1 MGSPK
6 KISSGSPLKSAFGF
20 GKGRITLM
28 KKLSRKQW
36 IIIAVGVVVGG
47 AILRSVTNGGS
58 DLPADTTTLVQ
69 EEAPTATIGFDS
81 PLDLGNGIF
90 VTVSAPTR
98 FTPTTFMTNIDQK
111 PKTSNQ
117 FDVIIKNGGKTD
129 LDFTTF
135 SLQAASGENVCFDV
149 LGDLN
154 INGAPTEV
162 LKAGSDA
169 TFKYGVGCQAA
180 ASDPLSLTVRIG
192 ESKVQVDGKL
202 A

>member
-1 MGSPK
+1 
-6 KISSGSPLKSAFGF
+6 
-20 GKGRITLM
+20 M
-28 KKLSRKQW
+28 KKLTRKQW
-36 IIIAVGVVVGG
+36 ILVGVVAVVGL

-58 DLPADTTTLVQ
+58 DLPADKTTLV
-69 EEAPTATIGFDS
+69 EETAPVATIAFDT
-81 PLDLGNGIF
+81 PLDLGGGVF

-98 FTPTTFMTNIDQK
+98 FTPTMFMTNIDQK
-111 PKTSNQ
+111 PKSANEFNVT
-117 FDVIIKNGGKTD
+117 IKNDGKTP
-129 LDFTTF
+129 LDFTTV
-135 SLQAASGENVCFDV
+135 SLIAASGENVCFDV

-162 LKAGSDA
+162 LKAGSEA